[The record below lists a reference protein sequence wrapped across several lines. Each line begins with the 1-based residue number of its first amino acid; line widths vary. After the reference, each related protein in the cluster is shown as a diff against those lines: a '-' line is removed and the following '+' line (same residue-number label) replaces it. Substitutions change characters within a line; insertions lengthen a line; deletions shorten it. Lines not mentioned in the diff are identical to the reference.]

1 MLTTL
6 ALALTAVLSVASLY
20 RRFAMPAV
28 ALLVP
33 VIGAVVVFRDLDSGG
48 IGRPEI
54 CLAAIV
60 AVLGGVSV
68 VSSALRLASPEHSSE
83 LAPSALPGGRWIG
96 ALERLMIFG
105 ALGLG
110 LVSAVALVIAVKA
123 LGRYPELRSGDHAD
137 TAERFIIGT
146 FMSAVWAA
154 ACSYIAFGAP
164 AP

>member
-6 ALALTAVLSVASLY
+6 ALAVATALSIASLH
-20 RRFAMPAV
+20 RRLAMPAV

-33 VIGAVVVFRDLDSGG
+33 LVAALVVFRDLGSDE

-60 AVLGGVSV
+60 AVLGGISV
-68 VSSALRLASPEHSSE
+68 VSSALRLASPGHSTE

-154 ACSYIAFGAP
+154 ACSYVAFGAP
-164 AP
+164 VP